1 MKPYDVLESEHPD
14 KVCILR
20 PVSEAGNFAI

>member
-1 MKPYDVLESEHPD
+1 MKPYDGLESEHLD
-14 KVCILR
+14 NVCVLR